1 MIDRET
7 GLWIY
12 NKMNEIR
19 DFEETAWTLFTE
31 NKLRGSVHL
40 YTGEEAV
47 AASVCAQLTDEDY
60 IASTHRGHG
69 HCIAK
74 GAELDRALAE
84 LMGKATGYCKGRS
97 GSMHIADFSK
107 GNLGAN
113 AIVGGGI
120 PIATGGGLAIK
131 MQNRKNVSVAFFG
144 DGASNQGTFHESIN
158 LAAVWKLPV
167 IYVCENNQFGMTVP
181 TWQSTSVE
189 NIADRAAGYGIPGEV
204 VDGNDVVAVY
214 EAFARAKERALKGEG
229 PTLLECKTYRW
240 RGHWTGDPEP
250 YRTREEVEEWKEKR
264 DPIKLF
270 RAYLT
275 RHKLATK
282 QELVDIIGRLRREI
296 PDIFLRTT
304 LISGFP
310 GETQEDHEELMEFVD
325 EIEFD
330 RLGVFPYSAEEDT
343 PAATM
348 EDQIPEEVKEA
359 RRDEIMELQQ
369 EISLEKGESRVGQ
382 VLTVMIEGKVS
393 GESAYIGRTYGDAP
407 KVDGYIFVQTG
418 ELLMTGDFARVRVTG
433 ALEYDLIGE
442 LEDEYTE

>member
-1 MIDRET
+1 MMDRET

-12 NKMNEIR
+12 RKMNEIR

-47 AASVCAQLTDEDY
+47 ATGVCAQLTDEDY

-120 PIATGGGLAIK
+120 PIATGGGLALK
-131 MQNRKNVSVAFFG
+131 MQKKPHVSVAFFG

-181 TWQSTSVE
+181 TWQSTSVV
-189 NIADRAAGYGIPGEV
+189 NIADRAVGYGIPGEV

-214 EAFARAKERALKGEG
+214 DAFARAKDRALKGEG

-270 RAYLT
+270 QAYLLKN
-275 RHKLATK
+275 KLATEK
-282 QELVDIIGRLRREI
+282 ELDN
-296 PDIFLRTT
+296 
-304 LISGFP
+304 ISA
-310 GETQEDHEELMEFVD
+310 QA
-325 EIEFD
+325 
-330 RLGVFPYSAEEDT
+330 AEKMSK
-343 PAATM
+343 A
-348 EDQIPEEVKEA
+348 V
-359 RRDEIMELQQ
+359 
-369 EISLEKGESRVGQ
+369 
-382 VLTVMIEGKVS
+382 
-393 GESAYIGRTYGDAP
+393 
-407 KVDGYIFVQTG
+407 
-418 ELLMTGDFARVRVTG
+418 DFAMNSPEPDPSHVLDDVFYEG
-433 ALEYDLIGE
+433 
-442 LEDEYTE
+442 

>member
-1 MIDRET
+1 MIDKER

-47 AASVCAQLTDEDY
+47 AASVCAQLSDEDY

-74 GAELDRALAE
+74 GAELDKALAE

-131 MQNRKNVSVAFFG
+131 LQKRANVSVAFFG

-158 LAAVWKLPV
+158 MAAVWKLPV

-181 TWQSTSVE
+181 VWQSTSVE
-189 NIADRAAGYGIPGEV
+189 NISDRAAGYGIAGET
-204 VDGNDVVAVY
+204 VDGNDVAAVY
-214 EAFARAKERALKGEG
+214 EAFARAKARALAGEG

-240 RGHWTGDPEP
+240 RGHWTGDPEV
-250 YRTREEVEEWKEKR
+250 YRARKDVERWKETK

-270 RAYLT
+270 GAYLIKN
-275 RHKLATK
+275 KLATRK
-282 QELVDIIGRLRREI
+282 EL
-296 PDIFLRTT
+296 
-304 LISGFP
+304 
-310 GETQEDHEELMEFVD
+310 D
-325 EIEFD
+325 EIQ
-330 RLGVFPYSAEEDT
+330 
-343 PAATM
+343 AAVADKMAKAT
-348 EDQIPEEVKEA
+348 
-359 RRDEIMELQQ
+359 
-369 EISLEKGESRVGQ
+369 
-382 VLTVMIEGKVS
+382 
-393 GESAYIGRTYGDAP
+393 
-407 KVDGYIFVQTG
+407 
-418 ELLMTGDFARVRVTG
+418 DFAVNSPEPDPAHVLDDVFYEG
-433 ALEYDLIGE
+433 
-442 LEDEYTE
+442 

>member
-1 MIDRET
+1 MIDKKT

-12 NKMNEIR
+12 NKMHEIR
-19 DFEETAWTLFTE
+19 DFEETAYKLFLE
-31 NKLRGSVHL
+31 NKLWGSVHM

-47 AASVCAQLTDEDY
+47 ASSICAQLTDEDY

-84 LMGKATGYCKGRS
+84 LMGKETGYCKGRS

-120 PIATGGGLAIK
+120 PIATGAGLSIK
-131 MQNRKNVSVAFFG
+131 LQNKPNVAVAFFG

-158 LAAVWKLPV
+158 MAAVWKLPV

-181 TWQSTSVE
+181 VEQSTSVKD
-189 NIADRAAGYGIPGEV
+189 ISVRAAAYNIVGET

-250 YRTREEVEEWKEKR
+250 YRTREDVDWWKENK

-270 RAYLT
+270 AAYLT
-275 RHKLATK
+275 ENKFAA
-282 QELVDIIGRLRREI
+282 E
-296 PDIFLRTT
+296 
-304 LISGFP
+304 
-310 GETQEDHEELMEFVD
+310 EELEKIAAD
-325 EIEFD
+325 AAD
-330 RLGVFPYSAEEDT
+330 RMAKAEEFALNSPEPD
-343 PAATM
+343 PAH
-348 EDQIPEEVKEA
+348 
-359 RRDEIMELQQ
+359 
-369 EISLEKGESRVGQ
+369 
-382 VLTVMIEGKVS
+382 VLDDVFYEG
-393 GESAYIGRTYGDAP
+393 
-407 KVDGYIFVQTG
+407 
-418 ELLMTGDFARVRVTG
+418 
-433 ALEYDLIGE
+433 
-442 LEDEYTE
+442 